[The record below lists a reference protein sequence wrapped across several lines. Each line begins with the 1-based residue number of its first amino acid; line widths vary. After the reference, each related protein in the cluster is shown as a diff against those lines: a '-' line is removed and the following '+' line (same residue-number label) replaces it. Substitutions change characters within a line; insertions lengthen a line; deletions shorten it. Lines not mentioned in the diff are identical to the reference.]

1 MSSREQAGSKDKADE
16 VYGFVAKKIKQLS
29 GDGPQQRANRAK
41 LRKGIGREPNEVPE
55 IWDITLANI
64 PEDLMSWDGATTPA
78 EQAIHAALTLF
89 SLHQQG
95 KSETVSRANVG
106 FGSAARRLVT
116 PDKENEQTI
125 KRRFDAMLTAK
136 DFIELSRHARGLVQL
151 MKAKDVYLD
160 YPRFAKDLYR
170 HQNSETRDRVM
181 YKWGEDFWAPIKNE
195 QDQNGEQ
202 DNKQKNSKQN
212 NQEKGV

>member
-1 MSSREQAGSKDKADE
+1 MSNKEQTDSKDKANE
-16 VYGFVAKKIKQLS
+16 VYGVVAGKIKQLS

-41 LRKGIGREPNEVPE
+41 LRKGIGREPSEVPE

-64 PEDLMSWDGATTPA
+64 PENLMSWDGITTPA

-89 SLHQQG
+89 ALHQQG
-95 KSETVSRANVG
+95 KAETVSRTNVG

-136 DFIELSRHARGLVQL
+136 DFTELSRHARGLIQL

-160 YPRFAKDLYR
+160 YPRFAKDLYQ
-170 HQNSETRDRVM
+170 HQNPETRDRVM
-181 YKWGEDFWAPIKNE
+181 YKWGEDFWTPMKDK
-195 QDQNGEQ
+195 QDSNDEENNKQ
-202 DNKQKNSKQN
+202 DNQD
-212 NQEKGV
+212 EGV